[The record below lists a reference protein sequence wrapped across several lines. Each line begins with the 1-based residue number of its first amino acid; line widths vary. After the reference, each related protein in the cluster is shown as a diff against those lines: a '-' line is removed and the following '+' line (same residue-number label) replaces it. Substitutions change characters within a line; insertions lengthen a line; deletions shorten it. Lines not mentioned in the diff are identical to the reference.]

1 MDSMLVDLAGEHPPL
16 INAFSCM
23 KAGLKNCDANGNAGP
38 IPERVKKLVD
48 DYNEALQEKYPENWQ
63 EQPFDG
69 QIAYDIG
76 GGLPHGRLAIGNGAV
91 NMVTIIDAAK
101 ASGTRPATSR
111 AFQTLLARYENAAL
125 TRDVKRNGCVL
136 ELILNKVQIEIPPDL
151 LQVEE
156 NDMGGTIDGSSR
168 ASANL
173 DMDNSDGH

>member
-38 IPERVKKLVD
+38 IRERVKKLVD
-48 DYNEALQEKYPENWQ
+48 DYNEALQEKYPETGKSN
-63 EQPFDG
+63 
-69 QIAYDIG
+69 
-76 GGLPHGRLAIGNGAV
+76 LL
-91 NMVTIIDAAK
+91 M

-111 AFQTLLARYENAAL
+111 AFQTLLARYEESVANVGRLTDQNNALVQQNAAL
-125 TRDVKRNGCVL
+125 TRDVKRNGRVL